1 MRCCQIA
8 RVRNFVMSR
17 FGLLLS
23 MATTDEGF
31 LLSFLKAELIKVTH
45 MHCYPDMG
53 DVKIGKLAVGPK
65 SLPICKFVFWDSVGI
80 FTTILYSFLFLSLVG

>member
-1 MRCCQIA
+1 
-8 RVRNFVMSR
+8 MSR

-23 MATTDEGF
+23 MATTDEDL

-53 DVKIGKLAVGPK
+53 DVKIGKLAVGP
-65 SLPICKFVFWDSVGI
+65 
-80 FTTILYSFLFLSLVG
+80 

>member
-1 MRCCQIA
+1 
-8 RVRNFVMSR
+8 MSR

-23 MATTDEGF
+23 MATTDEGL

-53 DVKIGKLAVGPK
+53 DVKIGKLAVGLK
-65 SLPICKFVFWDSVGI
+65 SFPYLQICLLGFCWHFYYYI
-80 FTTILYSFLFLSLVG
+80 I

>member
-1 MRCCQIA
+1 MDFNQLV
-8 RVRNFVMSR
+8 RVWVDTNVNTHFIVSLPRISPVAELR
-17 FGLLLS
+17 
-23 MATTDEGF
+23 
-31 LLSFLKAELIKVTH
+31 ELIKVTH

-65 SLPICKFVFWDSVGI
+65 SFPICKFVFWDSIGI